1 MANGEALAENVR
13 YDIIEV
19 LEQVKDALERMDIDA
34 LSEWSNHIVHSIAIY
49 REKRAVYVA
58 IIAYSLSKLVEK
70 KREHLVQKD
79 KWSNFIANLLK
90 ELVQAVEMLES
101 RNVVKFDA
109 LIAQIMK
116 QISDFDVSFSRYA
129 EEVLEF
135 SKVQKG
141 ARIYEHGISLSSIA
155 EMLGISKWDLM
166 RKVGELKEKPE
177 DIHLFGIT
185 KSSKQRLEEL
195 KKLAN
200 K

>member
-13 YDIIEV
+13 YDLIEV

-34 LSEWSNHIVHSIAIY
+34 LSEWSNHTIHSIAIY
-49 REKRAVYVA
+49 REKRAVYIA

-70 KREHLVQKD
+70 KREHLVEKD

-90 ELVQAVEMLES
+90 EMVQAVEALES
-101 RNVVKFDA
+101 KNIGKFDA
-109 LIAQIMK
+109 LITQMMK

-129 EEVLEF
+129 QEVLEF

-141 ARIYEHGISLSSIA
+141 ARIYEHGISLSGIA
-155 EMLGISKWDLM
+155 EMLGVSKWDLM

-177 DIHLFGIT
+177 EEHVFGVT

-195 KKLAN
+195 KKLS
-200 K
+200 KK

>member
-1 MANGEALAENVR
+1 MANGEALEENVR
-13 YDIIEV
+13 YDIIDV

-34 LSEWSNHIVHSIAIY
+34 LSEWSNHIIHSIAIY

-70 KREHLVQKD
+70 KREHQVQKD

-90 ELVQAVEMLES
+90 EMVQAVEMLES
-101 RNVVKFDA
+101 RNIVKFDA

-116 QISDFDVSFSRYA
+116 QISEFDVSFSRYA

-177 DIHLFGIT
+177 DEHFFGIT
-185 KSSKQRLEEL
+185 KNSKQRLEEL
-195 KKLAN
+195 KQLSK

>member
-1 MANGEALAENVR
+1 MANEEALAENVR
-13 YDIIEV
+13 YDIIDV

-70 KREHLVQKD
+70 KREHQVQKD

-90 ELVQAVEMLES
+90 EMVQAVEMLE
-101 RNVVKFDA
+101 NKNIVKFDA

-129 EEVLEF
+129 QDVLEF

-155 EMLGISKWDLM
+155 EMLGVSKWDLM

-177 DIHLFGIT
+177 DEHFFGIT

-195 KKLAN
+195 KQLSK

>member
-1 MANGEALAENVR
+1 MANGEALQENVR

-19 LEQVKDALERMDIDA
+19 LEHVKDALERMDIDA

-70 KREHLVQKD
+70 KREHLAQTD

-90 ELVQAVEMLES
+90 EMVLAVETLES
-101 RNVVKFDA
+101 RNIVKFDA
-109 LIAQIMK
+109 LIAQMMK
-116 QISDFDVSFSRYA
+116 QISEFDVSFSRYA

-155 EMLGISKWDLM
+155 EMLGISKWELM

-177 DIHLFGIT
+177 DEHFFGIT

-195 KKLAN
+195 KQLSK

>member
-1 MANGEALAENVR
+1 MANGEALEENVR

-34 LSEWSNHIVHSIAIY
+34 LSEWSNHIIHSIAIY

-70 KREHLVQKD
+70 TREHQVQKD

-90 ELVQAVEMLES
+90 EMVQAIEMLE
-101 RNVVKFDA
+101 NKNIVKFDA
-109 LIAQIMK
+109 LITQIMK

-129 EEVLEF
+129 QDVLEF

-177 DIHLFGIT
+177 DEHIFGIT

-195 KKLAN
+195 NKLA
-200 K
+200 KK